1 MNKTLLAI
9 AAALLCAATGARA
22 APEMPTPLPATAL
35 TAAPTTT
42 EALGDKGF
50 SYFIGLSQL
59 HSHYREDVHLMPI
72 RSEVTASSPLLVTGA
87 LYAVTPDWL
96 LSLDNETTFAPRA
109 ATETWTATGP
119 VVAGVTVTSPTLQ
132 TDQFRLSESR
142 TRLLVHRRWQDQVF
156 LLGGTEFH
164 SQSFRRYAYQSGP
177 DGLVSIA
184 SGQTS
189 EETAAEVVLAL
200 GAAIESESV
209 RRQPQHYSLRAM
221 VGVPVWRRVESTSAP
236 QTRFTGLGG
245 YDLTLEARYSR
256 AVLDDVHLGG
266 WVKLSRSE
274 RARDTAGA
282 SLELPRS
289 RLDGLAVGLELLW
302 KL

>member
-22 APEMPTPLPATAL
+22 ASEMPTPLPATAL

-72 RSEVTASSPLLVTGA
+72 RSKVTASSPLLVTGA

-119 VVAGVTVTSPTLQ
+119 VVAGVAVTSPTLQ

-156 LLGGTEFH
+156 LLLEIMMKDYSKKPLNGVYVVCFH
-164 SQSFRRYAYQSGP
+164 
-177 DGLVSIA
+177 
-184 SGQTS
+184 
-189 EETAAEVVLAL
+189 
-200 GAAIESESV
+200 
-209 RRQPQHYSLRAM
+209 H
-221 VGVPVWRRVESTSAP
+221 W
-236 QTRFTGLGG
+236 
-245 YDLTLEARYSR
+245 LTFL
-256 AVLDDVHLGG
+256 
-266 WVKLSRSE
+266 
-274 RARDTAGA
+274 
-282 SLELPRS
+282 
-289 RLDGLAVGLELLW
+289 
-302 KL
+302 

>member
-1 MNKTLLAI
+1 MLLKDLTMKTLLTI

-22 APEMPTPLPATAL
+22 VPERPTPGSMSA
-35 TAAPTTT
+35 

-59 HSHYREDVHLMPI
+59 HSHYQEDVHLMPV
-72 RSEVTASSPLLVTGA
+72 RSQVTAASPLLVTGA

-109 ATETWTATGP
+109 TTEIWSATAP

-132 TDQFRLSESR
+132 SDRFRLSESR
-142 TRLLVHRRWQDQVF
+142 TRLLVHHRWRDQLF
-156 LLGGTEFH
+156 LLGGPEFH
-164 SQSFRRYAYQSGP
+164 SQSFRRYAYESGP
-177 DGLVSIA
+177 DGLVNIV

-209 RRQPQHYSLRAM
+209 RRQRQHYSLRAL
-221 VGVPVWRRVESTSAP
+221 VGLPVWRRVENTSAP
-236 QTRFTGLGG
+236 QARFTGIRGV
-245 YDLTLEARYSR
+245 DLSLEARYSR

-266 WVKLSRSE
+266 WVRLSRSE

-289 RLDGLAVGLELLW
+289 RLDGVAVGLELLW

>member
-22 APEMPTPLPATAL
+22 ASEMPMPVPMPVPMT
-35 TAAPTTT
+35 APTTT

-72 RSEVTASSPLLVTGA
+72 RSRVTASSPLLVTGA

-96 LSLDNETTFAPRA
+96 LSLDNETTFAPHT
-109 ATETWTATGP
+109 ATETWQATGP
-119 VVAGVTVTSPTLQ
+119 VVAGVAVTSPTLQ
-132 TDQFRLSESR
+132 TDRFRLSESR
-142 TRLLVHRRWQDQVF
+142 TRLLVHHRWRDQLF
-156 LLGGTEFH
+156 LLGGPEFH
-164 SQSFRRYAYQSGP
+164 SQSFRRYAYESGP
-177 DGLVSIA
+177 DGLVSTV

-209 RRQPQHYSLRAM
+209 RRQSQHYSLRAM

-236 QTRFTGLGG
+236 QARFTGLGG